1 MTPETPTPRTPGG
14 PAPGDEPRPAAR
26 EAGGEPRPEPGD
38 PGYPR
43 GSQEAPAIETAEPA
57 PAGTLKLKTRPI
69 PDPPEMDGGKGVR
82 AFWFVF
88 ALILVTALV
97 MGAVLALNVIADPY
111 GSVGTHFF
119 PTVTTSDRT
128 VKADK
133 IEELEQPPEL
143 VVLGSSRS
151 MRYEPEYLE
160 EKTGLSA
167 FNAGVNGI
175 GGTADAW
182 AMTQFIHDT
191 WPEADPEYLWLLDVE
206 SFVPFEVG
214 ARTANEPRMAQ
225 YVGQA
230 SVGKGPK
237 EFAQAL
243 WQNRS
248 TLFSLD
254 TAYDSAR
261 LLLYREEAKSSQ
273 SKYRKQILDDGVL
286 KPRKWS
292 EKEWARRWPNSIE
305 RYSNLHKNV
314 FKELDPTAQ
323 EYFQKTLAF
332 MNEQGKTPV
341 VVLTPVNPKLR
352 TILAPLGWD
361 DRHEEVVA
369 YVESL
374 QDEYDFVL
382 LDMTDPRVFDYDKQE
397 WYDGVHMTT
406 VNTRPAI
413 DHILEQ
419 TGGWPPEQPPAGGE

>member
-1 MTPETPTPRTPGG
+1 MTPPDEPTSTASAGATPE
-14 PAPGDEPRPAAR
+14 DEPRPAP
-26 EAGGEPRPEPGD
+26 GE
-38 PGYPR
+38 PGYPT
-43 GSQEAPAIETAEPA
+43 GSAEAPAIETAGPA
-57 PAGTLKLKTRPI
+57 PTGTLKLRARAI
-69 PDPPEMDGGKGVR
+69 PDPPGMDESKGR
-82 AFWFVF
+82 PAFWFVF
-88 ALILVTALV
+88 ALIVVTALV
-97 MGAVLALNVIADPY
+97 MGGVLALNVIADPY

-133 IEELEQPPEL
+133 IEQLKEPPEL

-151 MRYEPEYLE
+151 MRYEPSYLE

-230 SVGKGPK
+230 SIGKGPK

-254 TAYDSAR
+254 TAYDAAR
-261 LLLYREEAKSSQ
+261 LLLYREEAKNSQ

-292 EKEWARRWPNSIE
+292 EKEWERRWPNSIE

-332 MNEQGKTPV
+332 MNEQGRTPV
-341 VVLTPVNPKLR
+341 IALTPVNPKLR
-352 TILAPLGWD
+352 KILAPLGWAA
-361 DRHEEVVA
+361 RHEEVVA

-374 QDEYDFVL
+374 QGQHDFVF
-382 LDMTDPRVFDYDKQE
+382 LDMTDPRVFDYDKRE
-397 WYDGVHMTT
+397 WYDGVHLTT
-406 VNTRPAI
+406 INTQPAI
-413 DHILEQ
+413 DYILEQ
-419 TGGWPPEQPPAGGE
+419 TGGWPPGQPAADGE

>member
-1 MTPETPTPRTPGG
+1 M
-14 PAPGDEPRPAAR
+14 A
-26 EAGGEPRPEPGD
+26 
-38 PGYPR
+38 
-43 GSQEAPAIETAEPA
+43 
-57 PAGTLKLKTRPI
+57 
-69 PDPPEMDGGKGVR
+69 
-82 AFWFVF
+82 
-88 ALILVTALV
+88 ALIVITALV
-97 MGAVLALNVIADPY
+97 MGGVMALNVIADPY
-111 GSVGTHFF
+111 GSVGTHYF

-128 VKADK
+128 VKADR
-133 IEELEQPPEL
+133 IEALKEPPEL

-151 MRYEPEYLE
+151 MRFEPSYLE
-160 EKTGLSA
+160 KKTGLST

-191 WPEADPEYLWLLDVE
+191 WPESDPEYLWLLDVE
-206 SFVPFEVG
+206 SFVPFEIG

-230 SVGKGPK
+230 SVGKGPR
-237 EFAQAL
+237 EFARAV

-254 TAYDSAR
+254 TAWDSAR
-261 LLLYREEAKSSQ
+261 LVLYRKEAKDSQ
-273 SKYRKQILDDGVL
+273 SKYQKQILADGVL

-292 EKEWARRWPNSIE
+292 EKEWKRRWPNSIE
-305 RYSNLHKNV
+305 RYSAIHKNV
-314 FKELDPTAQ
+314 YKKLDPTAQ
-323 EYFQKTLAF
+323 EYFEKTLAF

-352 TILAPLGWD
+352 KILAPLGWD
-361 DRHEEVVA
+361 ERHEEVVA

-374 QDEYDFVL
+374 HGEYDFVFI
-382 LDMTDPRVFDYDKQE
+382 DMTDPSVFDFNKKE

-413 DHILEQ
+413 DHIIEQ
-419 TGGWPPEQPPAGGE
+419 TGGWPPEQPAAGGE